1 MLTFCLYKSAVA
13 SLKLSVQK
21 KYHFHFNA
29 QLVVIFLAVSYE
41 NRGFI
46 ILITKKRQFALQEKT
61 PFVKVIRNY
70 TYNDNEFKVDQFHR

>member
-41 NRGFI
+41 NSKFI
-46 ILITKKRQFALQEKT
+46 ILITKKGNLHYKKRRLL
-61 PFVKVIRNY
+61 
-70 TYNDNEFKVDQFHR
+70 